1 MELEQTTILL
11 GMFAL
16 MLAGILVGVHIAFA
30 FAVTALIGNILI
42 FGDGDLQEGFNI
54 AMSGLGKTHPLTRR
68 MASSIPILT
77 WSFSRLS
84 LLATA

>member
-16 MLAGILVGVHIAFA
+16 MLAGILAGIHIAFA

-42 FGDGDLQEGFNI
+42 FGDGDLEDGFNI
-54 AMSGLGKTHPLTRR
+54 
-68 MASSIPILT
+68 
-77 WSFSRLS
+77 
-84 LLATA
+84 